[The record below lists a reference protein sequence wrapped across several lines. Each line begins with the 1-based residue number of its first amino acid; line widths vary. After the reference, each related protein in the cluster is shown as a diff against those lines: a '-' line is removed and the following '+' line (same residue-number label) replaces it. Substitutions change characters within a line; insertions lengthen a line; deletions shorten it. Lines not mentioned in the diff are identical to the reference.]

1 MKPSLFDRPPYP
13 ASLNDWQP
21 LKSALKSAL
30 KRTIK
35 SVMKPQRQP
44 FHLSGRV
51 QSIQPDKTGRCK
63 FLQLVTGG
71 RVERIKLA
79 KPLRSRLGAGP
90 QVGTWVALSGKAKL
104 NPQTGQFTFKARQL
118 APWVGSRF
126 AGPAPQTAP
135 GRSGALLRQSP
146 GPQSQ
151 NHASAVPTAVPS
163 AIAQPPM
170 IPTSTPVPPDLK
182 TTAKPVAKVLIC
194 QKANCRKRGGDRTC
208 QAIAQAIADRGW
220 GDRVQLQPTGCLKA
234 CDRGPVAVTLP
245 DKTRHTRLKP
255 QEAAEL
261 IDRHFG

>member
-1 MKPSLFDRPPYP
+1 VKPSLFDRPPYP
-13 ASLNDWQP
+13 ASLSDWRP

-30 KRTIK
+30 NRTIK
-35 SVMKPQRQP
+35 SAIKSQRQP

-51 QSIQPDKTGRCK
+51 QSIQPDKAGRCK

-71 RVERIKLA
+71 RIERIKLA

-90 QVGTWVALSGKAKL
+90 QLGTWVSLSGKAKL
-104 NPQTGQFTFKARQL
+104 NPQTGQLTFKARQL

-126 AGPAPQTAP
+126 TGPAPQLAP
-135 GRSGALLRQSP
+135 GRSGNLPGRSQ
-146 GPQSQ
+146 GPQGLS
-151 NHASAVPTAVPS
+151 HASGVVAAVPTTPAKLP
-163 AIAQPPM
+163 
-170 IPTSTPVPPDLK
+170 IPTSTPIPPKPK
-182 TTAKPVAKVLIC
+182 TTAKPAAKVLVC
-194 QKANCRKRGGDRTC
+194 QKANCRKRGGDRAC
-208 QAIAQAIADRGW
+208 QAIAQAIADRGL